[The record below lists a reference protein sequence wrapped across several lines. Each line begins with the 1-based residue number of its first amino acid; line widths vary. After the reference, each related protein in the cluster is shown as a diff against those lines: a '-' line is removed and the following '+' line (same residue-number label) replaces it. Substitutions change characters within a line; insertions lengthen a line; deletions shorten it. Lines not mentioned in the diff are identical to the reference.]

1 MNERNEPKIVDN
13 QNVGGIAFDA
23 TYYEGMRKHMLY
35 LEQELVEEKAKVKY
49 LEDKVE
55 FMHEIIKANESLKTS
70 EKGWWF
76 LYGFLVATFFL
87 VLNVLIFGERAA
99 S

>member
-1 MNERNEPKIVDN
+1 MNEQNEPKITVN
-13 QNVGGIAFDA
+13 QNGDLAFTDHH
-23 TYYEGMRKHMLY
+23 YEGVRKRMLY
-35 LEQELVEEKAKVKY
+35 LEHDLVEEKAKVRY

-55 FMHEIIKANESLKTS
+55 ILREINKTNRSLKAS

-76 LYGFLVATFFL
+76 IYGFLVATFAL
-87 VLNVLIFGERAA
+87 VLCVLVFGERAA